1 MSRNL
6 SHIAAMAFNEP
17 LLLEPAYARVF
28 FCALGNE
35 MGALS
40 LGLPQEA
47 SLLSAPDM
55 QRTVD
60 AFMVN
65 GKRPAKLYR
74 VEQGIAV
81 LPVSGTL
88 VHKLGAMRPFSGM
101 TGYDGITALL
111 KQAVADPEVKGILLD
126 IDSPGGQASGAFDCA
141 DMVARLGQEKPIWAL
156 CHDMACSAA
165 MLLASA
171 CSRRLVT
178 QTAKIGSIG
187 VMMAHANREHQLAQ
201 TGVDIT
207 LIYSGS
213 HKVDG
218 NAFQAL
224 PERVRADFQ
233 RQIDEARTLFVQK
246 VAGYLGVPEST
257 IRETEA
263 ATYQG
268 QAGIDVGLADDMVNA
283 ADAVDVMASAFMI
296 NQRKEDKMSETQLT
310 AAQIAAQE
318 NQRVMGIL
326 TCPEAKGRESQAQVL
341 ASQPGV
347 SVEQARAI
355 LAASGVVDTTASAVS
370 ESDKI
375 LACEEAKGR
384 EKLAQALA
392 ATPGMTAEY
401 AKPILVAA
409 APEGDSVR
417 DAILGC
423 DEAKGREALAQVLA
437 ADPTLTVA
445 KAKQFLAA
453 APQEK
458 ASSQEGLFDRF
469 MAQQTSATVSAQTQV
484 DNSNPLAEMP

>member
-1 MSRNL
+1 
-6 SHIAAMAFNEP
+6 
-17 LLLEPAYARVF
+17 
-28 FCALGNE
+28 
-35 MGALS
+35 
-40 LGLPQEA
+40 
-47 SLLSAPDM
+47 
-55 QRTVD
+55 
-60 AFMVN
+60 
-65 GKRPAKLYR
+65 
-74 VEQGIAV
+74 
-81 LPVSGTL
+81 
-88 VHKLGAMRPFSGM
+88 
-101 TGYDGITALL
+101 
-111 KQAVADPEVKGILLD
+111 
-126 IDSPGGQASGAFDCA
+126 
-141 DMVARLGQEKPIWAL
+141 
-156 CHDMACSAA
+156 
-165 MLLASA
+165 
-171 CSRRLVT
+171 
-178 QTAKIGSIG
+178 
-187 VMMAHANREHQLAQ
+187 
-201 TGVDIT
+201 
-207 LIYSGS
+207 
-213 HKVDG
+213 
-218 NAFQAL
+218 
-224 PERVRADFQ
+224 
-233 RQIDEARTLFVQK
+233 
-246 VAGYLGVPEST
+246 
-257 IRETEA
+257 
-263 ATYQG
+263 
-268 QAGIDVGLADDMVNA
+268 
-283 ADAVDVMASAFMI
+283 
-296 NQRKEDKMSETQLT
+296 MSETQLT
-310 AAQIAAQE
+310 AAQVAAQE

-484 DNSNPLAEMP
+484 DSSNPLAEMP